1 MRCIAAQVLAAAG
14 AAAVAGTTLA
24 QPADGSDEGPVV
36 IEPTKR
42 DWKLFQLR
50 TLRASSKLLGR
61 YTRDSFSQAGEPDRK
76 DEERMFRGVLEL
88 DFESAIG
95 HENLIDLT
103 GLVRF
108 GWEDRL
114 LESGTIGGEDHGSD
128 FVDLFDVNARV
139 LGTSR
144 VPVDVYARREEQFL
158 DRAFSTN
165 ITSTTLEY
173 GAAANIM
180 SEKAPTT
187 VRVFR
192 LENQQSDGVGGFD
205 YGLTQNSLA
214 INSNILVGDG
224 HRLLLTYALDD
235 VSESQGTLFSDD
247 YLRHDLLLSDTLE
260 VGQTKGQELRSYLR
274 YYAQDGLSDVRIL
287 RLDEQLRLVHTPNL
301 ESRYV
306 AAAEHQTR
314 QGVDQDSARGS
325 ALVKH
330 QLFKSLTS
338 SAGAGGEWI
347 SNSEGFSS
355 NTWFL
360 NGSLDYTKKTRGGRV
375 TASAGA
381 NFTSTQNGESGG
393 TVNFVDEPHV
403 FIDPQPIIVSRPNIE
418 QGSVVVT
425 AVGGVPTYQEGFDY
439 TVDYFRD
446 RIEVRV
452 VVGRGIVDGQ
462 TVLMDYST
470 RAGGGETVDSLSTTT
485 TVRYTVTE
493 GSLRGLSA
501 YAMLR
506 TLNYQVDAA
515 TPASI
520 VLDDGFDTTLGLEF
534 RRGGFMVL
542 AEREDRATSQNPYVL
557 MRLRATF
564 DYVFSLRSA
573 VGLEGTYETTDFSEL
588 DNSLRYAR
596 ASAWWKRFYGSDL
609 EFMARL
615 DLRDEHDDLRGA
627 STGIDQYLS
636 VHWRRRQTSVSAA
649 LRATWFES
657 GDSDRE
663 SLFLELGFRRDF

>member
-1 MRCIAAQVLAAAG
+1 MALAASAS
-14 AAAVAGTTLA
+14 A
-24 QPADGSDEGPVV
+24 QPADGLDDGPVV
-36 IEPTKR
+36 IEPAKR
-42 DWKLFQLR
+42 AWRLFELR
-50 TLRASSKLLGR
+50 ALRASSELLGR
-61 YTRDSFSQAGEPDRK
+61 YTRDTLSQAGEPDREDK
-76 DEERMFRGVLEL
+76 ERLFRGVLEL
-88 DFESAIG
+88 DFESAVG

-128 FVDLFDVNARV
+128 FIDLFDVNARV

-173 GAAANIM
+173 GAVANIL

-205 YGLTQNSLA
+205 YELTQHSLA
-214 INSNILVGDG
+214 INSNILAGDG
-224 HRLLLTYALDD
+224 HRLLLSYALDD
-235 VSESQGTLFSDD
+235 VSESQGATFRDD
-247 YLRHDLLLSDTLE
+247 YVRHDLLISDTLE
-260 VGQTKGQELRSYLR
+260 VGETKGQELRSYLR

-306 AAAEHQTR
+306 MAAEHQTR
-314 QGVDQDSARGS
+314 REVDQDSARGS

-338 SAGAGGEWI
+338 TAGAGGEWL
-347 SNSEGFSS
+347 SNSSGFSS

-360 NGSLDYTKKTRGGRV
+360 NGSLDYTKKTRGGRI

-381 NFTSTQNGESGG
+381 DFTSTQNSEGGG

-403 FIDPQPIIVSRPNIE
+403 YVDPQPIVVSRPNIE
-418 QGSVVVT
+418 QGSVVIT
-425 AVGGVPTYQEGFDY
+425 AVGGFPTYQEGFDF
-439 TVDYFRD
+439 TIDYFRD

-462 TVLMDYST
+462 TVLMDYTT
-470 RAGGGETVDSLSTTT
+470 RASGGETVDSLSTTT

-506 TLNYQVDAA
+506 TLSYQVDAES
-515 TPASI
+515 PDSI
-520 VLDDGFDTTLGLEF
+520 VLDDGIDTTVGLEF
-534 RRGGFMVL
+534 RRGGLMVL

-557 MRLRATF
+557 MRLRATY
-564 DYVFSLRSA
+564 DYAFSLRSA
-573 VGLEGTYETTDFSEL
+573 VGLEGTYETTDYSEL

-596 ASAWWKRFYGSDL
+596 ASAWWRQFYGRDL

-615 DLRDEHDDLRGA
+615 DLRDEHDDLRGS

-636 VHWRRRQTSVSAA
+636 VKWRKRQTSVSAA